1 MFNPTRAKVQL
12 KLSVN
17 RLQLL
22 QNKKNML
29 AQQHRKEIAR
39 LLEIGKEESAR
50 IRVEHIIR
58 EDFSNEALEIIELYC
73 ELLLARFGL
82 LEQLKYGSSLVN
94 CDPAITEAVNT
105 IIYAAPRS
113 EVKELL
119 LVRDQLAAKFG
130 REFVTNAMENK
141 DESVNPRIIQKL
153 KVQTPD
159 PYLVNR
165 YLEEI
170 ARAFKV
176 SWTADP
182 EMDHQ
187 LIGSMDYEFI
197 DPVSHSLDQ
206 PGRPRAQDRSKSTF
220 KAQPMDA
227 DDDDRL
233 DLLSD
238 LASLSDTTSKPIS
251 ADSVKP
257 AVQSNTSNTKNTKN
271 TNAQDVVSSPTNDSD
286 GLPDLDA
293 LTRRFEALRK
303 RT

>member
-17 RLQLL
+17 RLQML

-29 AQQHRKEIAR
+29 AQQQRKEIAR
-39 LLEIGKEESAR
+39 LLENGKEESAR

-58 EDFSNEALEIIELYC
+58 EDFSSEALEIIELYC

-82 LEQLKYGSSLVN
+82 LEQLKN
-94 CDPAITEAVNT
+94 CDPAIIEAVNT
-105 IIYAAPRS
+105 VIYAAPRS

-170 ARAFKV
+170 AKTFKV

-182 EMDHQ
+182 ETDHQ
-187 LIGSMDYEFI
+187 LIGSMESDFI
-197 DPVSHSLDQ
+197 DPINHSIER
-206 PGRPRAQDRSKSTF
+206 PGHPRSQTKSNTGSY
-220 KAQPMDA
+220 KEQPMDM
-227 DDDDRL
+227 DVDRL

-238 LASLSDTTSKPIS
+238 LEGLSDAPTKATT
-251 ADSVKP
+251 AKP
-257 AVQSNTSNTKNTKN
+257 AAPPVQKTPAPPAAASS
-271 TNAQDVVSSPTNDSD
+271 DVE
-286 GLPDLDA
+286 DLDA
-293 LTRRFEALRK
+293 LTRRFEALKK
-303 RT
+303 R

>member
-17 RLQLL
+17 RLQML

-29 AQQHRKEIAR
+29 AQQQRKEIAR

-58 EDFSNEALEIIELYC
+58 EDFSTEALEIIELYC

-82 LEQLKYGSSLVN
+82 LEQLKN
-94 CDPAITEAVNT
+94 CDPAILEAVNT
-105 IIYAAPRS
+105 ILYAAPRS

-130 REFVTNAMENK
+130 RDFVTNAMENK
-141 DESVNPRIIQKL
+141 DDSVNPRIIQKL

-170 ARAFKV
+170 AKAFKV
-176 SWTADP
+176 AWTSDP
-182 EMDHQ
+182 ETDHQ
-187 LIGSMDYEFI
+187 LIGTMESDFI
-197 DPVSHSLDQ
+197 DPIHH
-206 PGRPRAQDRSKSTF
+206 PIGQDKSKTVN
-220 KAQPMDA
+220 KPQPMDM
-227 DDDDRL
+227 DEERL
-233 DLLSD
+233 DLLGD
-238 LASLSDTTSKPIS
+238 LSSLSSPP
-251 ADSVKP
+251 KP
-257 AVQSNTSNTKNTKN
+257 APAKATPPPSAAATVPP
-271 TNAQDVVSSPTNDSD
+271 PTTESD

-293 LTRRFEALRK
+293 LTKRFEALKK
-303 RT
+303 R

>member
-17 RLQLL
+17 RLQML

-29 AQQHRKEIAR
+29 AQQQRKEIAR
-39 LLEIGKEESAR
+39 LLEAGKEESAR
-50 IRVEHIIR
+50 IRVEHVIR
-58 EDFSNEALEIIELYC
+58 EDFSIEALEIIELYC

-82 LEQLKYGSSLVN
+82 LEQLKN

-119 LVRDQLAAKFG
+119 LVRDQLTAKFG
-130 REFVTNAMENK
+130 RDFATNAMENK

-187 LIGSMDYEFI
+187 LIGVRYYAWTWWNGVD
-197 DPVSHSLDQ
+197 VSQHGSLTHSVY
-206 PGRPRAQDRSKSTF
+206 
-220 KAQPMDA
+220 
-227 DDDDRL
+227 
-233 DLLSD
+233 LLP
-238 LASLSDTTSKPIS
+238 LSLEHGWRIH
-251 ADSVKP
+251 
-257 AVQSNTSNTKNTKN
+257 
-271 TNAQDVVSSPTNDSD
+271 
-286 GLPDLDA
+286 
-293 LTRRFEALRK
+293 
-303 RT
+303 

>member
-17 RLQLL
+17 RLQML

-29 AQQHRKEIAR
+29 AQQQRKEIAR
-39 LLEIGKEESAR
+39 LLEAGKEESAR
-50 IRVEHIIR
+50 IRVEHVIR
-58 EDFSNEALEIIELYC
+58 EDFSIEALEIIELYC

-82 LEQLKYGSSLVN
+82 LEQLKN

-119 LVRDQLAAKFG
+119 LVRDQLTAKFG
-130 REFVTNAMENK
+130 RDFATNAMENK

-187 LIGSMDYEFI
+187 LIGSMDGEFI
-197 DPVSHSLDQ
+197 DPISHSIEQ
-206 PGRPRAQDRSKSTF
+206 PMRPRLPEKNKPTSKTQSTME
-220 KAQPMDA
+220 MDV
-227 DDDDRL
+227 DRL
-233 DLLSD
+233 DLLND
-238 LASLSDTTSKPIS
+238 LSSLSESTTPTIAPTGSKTVTPSIQQQPSIS
-251 ADSVKP
+251 SNNVPPSAAADS
-257 AVQSNTSNTKNTKN
+257 N
-271 TNAQDVVSSPTNDSD
+271 D

-293 LTRRFEALRK
+293 LTRRFEALKK
-303 RT
+303 RS

>member
-17 RLQLL
+17 RLQML

-29 AQQHRKEIAR
+29 AQQQRKEIAR

-58 EDFSNEALEIIELYC
+58 EDFSSEALEIIELYC

-82 LEQLKYGSSLVN
+82 LEQLKT

-105 IIYAAPRS
+105 VIYAAPRS

-130 REFVTNAMENK
+130 RDFVTNAMENK

-170 ARAFKV
+170 ARTFKV
-176 SWTADP
+176 AWSPDP

-187 LIGSMDYEFI
+187 LIGSMDGEFI
-197 DPVSHSLDQ
+197 DPINHSVEQ
-206 PGRPRAQDRSKSTF
+206 PGRPRVQQKPAA
-220 KAQPMDA
+220 KAQPMEQDS
-227 DDDDRL
+227 DRM
-233 DLLSD
+233 DLLND
-238 LASLSDTTSKPIS
+238 LSNLSESAS
-251 ADSVKP
+251 KP
-257 AVQSNTSNTKNTKN
+257 AVPIKAVAPPTQPSK
-271 TNAQDVVSSPTNDSD
+271 SSADDLSSLASPPSTDSD

-293 LTRRFEALRK
+293 LTRRFEALKK
-303 RT
+303 RS

>member
-17 RLQLL
+17 RLQML
-22 QNKKNML
+22 QSKKNML
-29 AQQHRKEIAR
+29 AQQQRKEIAR

-58 EDFSNEALEIIELYC
+58 EDFSTEALEIIELYC

-82 LEQLKYGSSLVN
+82 LEQLKT
-94 CDPAITEAVNT
+94 CDPAILEAVNT

-130 REFVTNAMENK
+130 RDFITIAMENK
-141 DESVNPRIIQKL
+141 DDSVNPRIIQKL

-170 ARAFKV
+170 AKTFKV
-176 SWTADP
+176 AWTSDP
-182 EMDHQ
+182 ETDHQ
-187 LIGSMDYEFI
+187 LIGTMESDFL
-197 DPVSHSLDQ
+197 DPVHHPIGQEKPKVVNKPQAMEMND
-206 PGRPRAQDRSKSTF
+206 T
-220 KAQPMDA
+220 
-227 DDDDRL
+227 RL
-233 DLLSD
+233 DLLGD
-238 LASLSDTTSKPIS
+238 LSSLSSPATKPVPAPAPATTVSPPVAPSIS
-251 ADSVKP
+251 
-257 AVQSNTSNTKNTKN
+257 
-271 TNAQDVVSSPTNDSD
+271 NASFSSPPAESD

-293 LTRRFEALRK
+293 LTRRFEALKK
-303 RT
+303 R

>member
-17 RLQLL
+17 RLQML

-29 AQQHRKEIAR
+29 AQQQRKEIAR

-58 EDFSNEALEIIELYC
+58 EDFSSEALEIIELYC

-82 LEQLKYGSSLVN
+82 LEQLKT

-105 IIYAAPRS
+105 VIYAAPRS

-130 REFVTNAMENK
+130 RDFVTNAMENK

-170 ARAFKV
+170 ARTFKV
-176 SWTADP
+176 AWSPDP

-187 LIGSMDYEFI
+187 LIGSMDGEFI
-197 DPVSHSLDQ
+197 DPINHSIEQ
-206 PGRPRAQDRSKSTF
+206 PGRPRMQQAPAAKV
-220 KAQPMDA
+220 QPMENDS
-227 DDDDRL
+227 DRI
-233 DLLSD
+233 DLLND
-238 LASLSDTTSKPIS
+238 LSSLSE
-251 ADSVKP
+251 SVSKP
-257 AVQSNTSNTKNTKN
+257 AVPTKAVPPAHPSKS
-271 TNAQDVVSSPTNDSD
+271 AADDLSSLASPPSNDSD

-293 LTRRFEALRK
+293 LTRRFEALKK

>member
-17 RLQLL
+17 RLQML

-29 AQQHRKEIAR
+29 AQQQRKEIAR
-39 LLEIGKEESAR
+39 LLETGKEESAR

-58 EDFSNEALEIIELYC
+58 EDFSTEALEIIELYC

-82 LEQLKYGSSLVN
+82 LEQMKN
-94 CDPAITEAVNT
+94 CDPAIIEAVNT
-105 IIYAAPRS
+105 LIYAAPRS

-130 REFVTNAMENK
+130 REFATNAMENK

-170 ARAFKV
+170 AKTFKV
-176 SWTADP
+176 NWTADP
-182 EMDHQ
+182 ETDHQ
-187 LIGSMDYEFI
+187 LIGAMDGEFI
-197 DPVSHSLDQ
+197 DPINNSVEQRFRPQEANKQ
-206 PGRPRAQDRSKSTF
+206 PS
-220 KAQPMDA
+220 KAQPMDMEV
-227 DDDDRL
+227 DRL
-233 DLLSD
+233 DLLGD
-238 LASLSDTTSKPIS
+238 LSSLQDPPSRS
-251 ADSVKP
+251 AAKP
-257 AVQSNTSNTKNTKN
+257 ATPTIQSSASTLVNNNVNNSTGPSSTSPN
-271 TNAQDVVSSPTNDSD
+271 D

-293 LTRRFEALRK
+293 LTRRFEALKK
-303 RT
+303 RS

>member
-82 LEQLKYGSSLVN
+82 LEQLKN

-197 DPVSHSLDQ
+197 DPINHSVEQ
-206 PGRPRAQDRSKSTF
+206 PGRPRAQDKLKSTS
-220 KAQPMDA
+220 KAQSMEA
-227 DDDDRL
+227 DDEDDRL

-238 LASLSDTTSKPIS
+238 LASLSDTTSKPVS
-251 ADSVKP
+251 AASPSVKP
-257 AVQSNTSNTKNTKN
+257 STQSNASNIKSSSE
-271 TNAQDVVSSPTNDSD
+271 QDVATSPSNESD

>member
-82 LEQLKYGSSLVN
+82 LEQLKN

-197 DPVSHSLDQ
+197 DPVNHSVEQ
-206 PGRPRAQDRSKSTF
+206 PGRPRAQDRSKSTS
-220 KAQPMDA
+220 KVQPMDA
-227 DDDDRL
+227 ENDDDRL

-238 LASLSDTTSKPIS
+238 LASLSDTTSKPVTAAS
-251 ADSVKP
+251 AKP
-257 AVQSNTSNTKNTKN
+257 ATQSNTGNIKNN
-271 TNAQDVVSSPTNDSD
+271 MQDAAPSPSNDSD

-303 RT
+303 RS

>member
-82 LEQLKYGSSLVN
+82 LEQLKYDTSVMN

-197 DPVSHSLDQ
+197 DPINHSVEQ
-206 PGRPRAQDRSKSTF
+206 PGRPRAQDKSKPTSTS
-220 KAQPMDA
+220 KPMDA
-227 DDDDRL
+227 EDDEDRL

-238 LASLSDTTSKPIS
+238 LASLSDTMSKPVS
-251 ADSVKP
+251 AASVKP
-257 AVQSNTSNTKNTKN
+257 ATQSSTSNTQSR
-271 TNAQDVVSSPTNDSD
+271 NARDVASSPSNDSD

>member
-17 RLQLL
+17 RLQML

-29 AQQHRKEIAR
+29 AQQQRKEIAR

-58 EDFSNEALEIIELYC
+58 EDFSSEALEIIELYC

-82 LEQLKYGSSLVN
+82 LEQLKT

-105 IIYAAPRS
+105 VIYAAPRS

-130 REFVTNAMENK
+130 RDFVTNAMENK

-170 ARAFKV
+170 ARTFKV
-176 SWTADP
+176 AWSPDP

-187 LIGSMDYEFI
+187 LIGSMDGEFI
-197 DPVSHSLDQ
+197 DPLNHSVEQ
-206 PGRPRAQDRSKSTF
+206 PGRPRVQQKPAAKV
-220 KAQPMDA
+220 QPMEQDS
-227 DDDDRL
+227 DRM
-233 DLLSD
+233 DLLND
-238 LASLSDTTSKPIS
+238 LSNLSE
-251 ADSVKP
+251 SVSKP
-257 AVQSNTSNTKNTKN
+257 AVPIKAVPPPTQPSK
-271 TNAQDVVSSPTNDSD
+271 SSADDLSSLASPPSTESD

-293 LTRRFEALRK
+293 LTRRFEALKK
-303 RT
+303 RS